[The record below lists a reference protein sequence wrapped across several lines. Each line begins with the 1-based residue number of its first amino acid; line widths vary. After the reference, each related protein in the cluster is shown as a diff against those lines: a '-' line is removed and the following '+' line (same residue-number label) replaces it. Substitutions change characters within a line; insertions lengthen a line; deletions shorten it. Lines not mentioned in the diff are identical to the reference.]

1 MKFDCQFFIFEIL
14 DNVFVITTCTCTNN
28 EMNSDFSN

>member
-14 DNVFVITTCTCTNN
+14 DNVFVINACSNN

>member
-14 DNVFVITTCTCTNN
+14 DNVFVITTCTNI